1 MASTIFDPVTAPLW
15 SRNSNGWNSRYLF
28 VKIQEPVG
36 CPTSWRTVDVSCPVS
51 FAGEAVAKLIMGIPR
66 RFCWVTFLV
75 SREALRNVARS
86 PASVVFDEYQKVR
99 ARKRR
104 LSYTPPPRLV
114 RAALSAGSQSSISST
129 SAEIMSNRDLLADAH
144 RRLTSEGSFSV
155 ARHKT

>member
-1 MASTIFDPVTAPLW
+1 MS
-15 SRNSNGWNSRYLF
+15 LF
-28 VKIQEPVG
+28 VSHDIYISILG
-36 CPTSWRTVDVSCPVS
+36 
-51 FAGEAVAKLIMGIPR
+51 
-66 RFCWVTFLV
+66 
-75 SREALRNVARS
+75 NVARS

-114 RAALSAGSQSSISST
+114 RAALSAGSLSSISST

-144 RRLTSEGSFSV
+144 RRLTIEGSFFV